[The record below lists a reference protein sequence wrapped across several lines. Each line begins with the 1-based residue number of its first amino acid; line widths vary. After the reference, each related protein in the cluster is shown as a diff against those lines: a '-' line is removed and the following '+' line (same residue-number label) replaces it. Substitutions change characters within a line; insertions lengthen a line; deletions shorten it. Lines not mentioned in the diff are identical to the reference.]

1 MNNVEVET
9 GRRTVPASTRLQI
22 LPGEAETRGCAVL
35 FPSNFRFLTG
45 GLALLLVAST
55 GPAALAQTANLNVTA
70 EVAASCQVVGGS
82 LNFDPY
88 TSTAASEGQATFS
101 YTCTNGT
108 DITVTLNG
116 GQNEL
121 GGDRRMAHAGGGGE
135 TLTYGL
141 YKDSNH
147 TDAWGLGTN
156 GITVAETS
164 AEQQTVDVYGLIVAG
179 LTPPAGTYNDVV
191 QITLNIND

>member
-45 GLALLLVAST
+45 GLALLLVAAT
-55 GPAALAQTANLNVTA
+55 GPAALAQTADLSVTA
-70 EVAASCQVVGGS
+70 QVVANCQVAGGT
-82 LNFDPY
+82 LNFGTY
-88 TSTAASEGQATFS
+88 TATAEATGQATFS

-108 DITVTLNG
+108 DITVTLGDGQNPQGGSRAMVRNG
-116 GQNEL
+116 GS
-121 GGDRRMAHAGGGGE
+121 E

-147 TDAWGLGTN
+147 NDAWGLGSE
-156 GITVAETS
+156 GIEVAETS
-164 AEQQTVDVYGLIVAG
+164 AEQETVDVYGLIEVG
-179 LTPPAGTYNDVV
+179 QTPPAGTYNDVV
-191 QITLNIND
+191 QITLNINGG

>member
-9 GRRTVPASTRLQI
+9 GRRTVPASIRSQI
-22 LPGEAETRGCAVL
+22 LSGEAETRGCAVL

-45 GLALLLVAST
+45 GLALLLVAAT

-70 EVAASCQVVGGS
+70 DVVASCQVVGGS

-108 DITVTLNG
+108 NITVTLG
-116 GQNEL
+116 DGQNL
-121 GGDRRMAHAGGGGE
+121 QGGSRAMVRDGGGG

-147 TDAWGLGTN
+147 SDAWGLGSD
-156 GITVAETS
+156 GIVVESTS
-164 AEQQTVDVYGLIVAG
+164 AEQETVNVYGLIVAG